1 MRKNKNSYTNVL
13 KMLAKDGANFEHYRA
28 VSAPTEML
36 SSNVVTALN
45 NQTAGAL
52 MTPVAD
58 FRSPVSAASF
68 DILIYRA
75 TNNINAVLPVP
86 VFGVLD
92 QESDWTEIMSTY
104 LPAGCTYEVTRS
116 LDKKSLDFTFNLAG
130 DIDVVT
136 VSCNQ
141 VPYVNLLISGLD
153 STFRLQQNKLQI
165 SDVAKQA
172 QFSQS
177 IGIFNRSFF
186 GHHSDDSIT
195 PNQYKSDLQNQNDI
209 RTINQILDIDKQRTI
224 LYKVISASD
233 FTITMSTFVQKY
245 DKGASTSLGL

>member
-1 MRKNKNSYTNVL
+1 MKRKNNYTNVL
-13 KMLAKDGANFEHYRA
+13 KMLAKDGANFEHYRS
-28 VSAPTEML
+28 VEAPTDML

-45 NQTAGAL
+45 NQTVGSL

-75 TNNINAVLPVP
+75 TNNINSVLPIP
-86 VFGVLD
+86 IFGVLD
-92 QESDWTEIMSTY
+92 NESDWTEIMSSF
-104 LPAGCTYEVTRS
+104 LPAGCTYTVERNA
-116 LDKKSLDFTFNLAG
+116 DKKSLDFTFVSGLNT
-130 DIDVVT
+130 DIIT

-165 SDVAKQA
+165 SDVSKQA

-177 IGIFNRSFF
+177 IGIYNRSFF

-224 LYKVISASD
+224 LYKVIPAED